1 MESSRVPE
9 ALRQSQDLVML
20 RIYYGSNS
28 KTPELQKNVWTLGTP
43 QSGSIDS
50 VFYKMFLINKIELLL
65 SELDSRFLN
74 EVI

>member
-1 MESSRVPE
+1 
-9 ALRQSQDLVML
+9 ML

-28 KTPELQKNVWTLGTP
+28 KTPELHKNVLTLGML

-50 VFYKMFLINKIELLL
+50 VFYKMFLINKIEMLI